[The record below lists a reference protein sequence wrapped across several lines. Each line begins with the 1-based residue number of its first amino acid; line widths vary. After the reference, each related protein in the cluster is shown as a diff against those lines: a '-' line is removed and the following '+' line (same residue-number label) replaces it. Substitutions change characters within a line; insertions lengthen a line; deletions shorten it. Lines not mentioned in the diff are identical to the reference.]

1 MTKAC
6 MSGMLR
12 TSLFT
17 SFHSKH
23 HVKFMI
29 MVFSKDTQLNF
40 LENFKADHKFTFL
53 KLLPSGQLKFVV
65 NISITLIV
73 AGNAGNFTKYNFQK
87 V

>member
-1 MTKAC
+1 
-6 MSGMLR
+6 
-12 TSLFT
+12 
-17 SFHSKH
+17 
-23 HVKFMI
+23 MI

-40 LENFKADHKFTFL
+40 LENFKADHKFIFL

-87 V
+87 VWRPSARSLISSKYGKC